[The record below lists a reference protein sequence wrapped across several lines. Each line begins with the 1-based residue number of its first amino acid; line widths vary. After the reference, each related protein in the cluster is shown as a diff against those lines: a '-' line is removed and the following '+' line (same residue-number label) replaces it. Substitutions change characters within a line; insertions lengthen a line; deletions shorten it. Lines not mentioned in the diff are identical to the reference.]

1 MTYQEFLALIKSYT
15 IRDDAPINSFILRAE
30 SHLRPIV
37 RHYRSEKTIVL
48 SITDDL
54 ADLPADFI
62 EIRAIT
68 GITKRYKPV
77 SINSATLTS
86 DEVGYY
92 RIAGKLIFAG
102 QAEDTVKL
110 TYYSAFTPL
119 TETSS
124 NWLFDNFQNV
134 YISAVLREFYRWE
147 KDAEGIASEQGA
159 LTEALS
165 VLAEDDRRGRMTG
178 SITIGGPTWH

>member
-1 MTYQEFLALIKSYT
+1 MTYQSFLDLIRNYT
-15 IRDDAPINSFILRAE
+15 IRDDAPVTSFILRAE

-48 SITDDL
+48 SITDDI
-54 ADLPADFI
+54 ADLPTDFI
-62 EIRAIT
+62 EIRSIT
-68 GITKRYKPV
+68 GIAKRYKPI

-86 DEVGYY
+86 EEVGYY
-92 RIAGKLIFAG
+92 RIGEKLIFTG
-102 QAEDTVKL
+102 QVEDTVKL

-119 TETSS
+119 TETNS

-159 LTEALS
+159 LNEALS

-178 SITIGGPTWH
+178 SITLGGPTWQ

>member
-15 IRDDAPINSFILRAE
+15 IRDDAPITSFILRAE

-37 RHYRSEKTIVL
+37 RHYLAEKTIVL
-48 SITDDL
+48 SIIDGF

-62 EIRAIT
+62 EIRAINGT
-68 GITKRYKPV
+68 ASRYKPI

-92 RIAGKLIFAG
+92 RIGSTLIFAG
-102 QAEDTVKL
+102 KVEATVKL

-119 TETSS
+119 TETNQ
-124 NWLFDNFQNV
+124 NWLFENFQNV

-147 KDAEGIASEQGA
+147 KDAEGVASEQGA
-159 LTEALS
+159 LNEALS

>member
-15 IRDDAPINSFILRAE
+15 IRDDAPIISFILRAE

-37 RHYRSEKTIVL
+37 RHYLAEKTIVL
-48 SITDDL
+48 SITDDI

-68 GITKRYKPV
+68 GTEKRYKPI
-77 SINSATLTS
+77 SINSATS

-92 RIAGKLIFAG
+92 RIGSTLIFAG
-102 QAEDTVKL
+102 KVEATVKL

-119 TETSS
+119 TETNQ
-124 NWLFDNFQNV
+124 NWLFGNFQNV

-147 KDAEGIASEQGA
+147 KDAEGVASEQGA
-159 LTEALS
+159 LNEALS

>member
-1 MTYQEFLALIKSYT
+1 MTYQAFLDLIKSYT
-15 IRDDAPINSFILRAE
+15 IRDDAPIASFILRAE

-48 SITDDL
+48 SITDDI

-68 GITKRYKPV
+68 GVEKRYKPI
-77 SINSATLTS
+77 SINRATLTA

-92 RIAGKLIFAG
+92 RIAGKVIFAG
-102 QAEDTVKL
+102 QVEDTVKL

-124 NWLFDNFQNV
+124 NWLFENFQNV

-159 LTEALS
+159 LNEALS
-165 VLAEDDRRGRMTG
+165 VLAEDDRRGRITG
-178 SITIGGPTWH
+178 SITLGGPTWQ